1 MNAKNIFVG
10 LLAAVGAVAVGKAA
24 WDNKENIA
32 ESAKKLVGTFKKAKD
47 GEKDDNKKEEE
58 KEAAEET
65 DK

>member
-1 MNAKNIFVG
+1 MNVRNVFVG

-32 ESAKKLVGTFKKAKD
+32 EGAKKLVGTFKKTKD
-47 GEKDDNKKEEE
+47 GEKDDNKKEE